1 MTEPAVD
8 LLVRAGV
15 VAASGALLLVGRAG
29 LQAWQRARVRK
40 ALAGRALPE
49 LAAGM
54 PTVLLFTGALC
65 SDCLRQKE
73 ILQGLRSQLEG
84 WRVREVVA
92 AGERSLAARFGVESV
107 PATVLLDRAGS
118 PTAVNYGLV
127 DASAFLGQL
136 HELVAA

>member
-1 MTEPAVD
+1 VTDVD

-15 VAASGALLLVGRAG
+15 VAGAGAVVLVGRAG
-29 LQAWQRARVRK
+29 LLAWQRARVRK
-40 ALAGRALPE
+40 ALAGRPLPD

-54 PTVLLFTGALC
+54 PTVLLFTGTLC
-65 SDCLRQKE
+65 SDCIRQKE
-73 ILQGLRSQLEG
+73 ILQDLRSQLDG
-84 WRVREVVA
+84 WRIREVLA
-92 AGERSLAARFGVESV
+92 AGESDLATRFGVESV

-127 DASAFLGQL
+127 DANAFLGQL